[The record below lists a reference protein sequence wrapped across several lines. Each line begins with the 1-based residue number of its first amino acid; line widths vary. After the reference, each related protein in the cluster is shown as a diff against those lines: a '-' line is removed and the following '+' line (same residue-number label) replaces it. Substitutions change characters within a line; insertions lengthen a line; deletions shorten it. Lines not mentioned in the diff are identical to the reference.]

1 LKKLYLFSQY
11 FSLSLLDSM
20 EGKLAQADKIDVKS
34 EVPDAEPIPEEAKID
49 STGEWAYNK
58 YIELL
63 TPTII
68 KSSIEKGMKVKN
80 DMMDTVTWLNTM
92 SNEKKQ
98 ELTDLATGAVTM
110 TKEAV
115 AVLTATT
122 STECQRISTSLAE
135 QGLSKTVQ
143 DTAVNTFTKAQ
154 ELYTLAIGT
163 ANSVTEEVTNKAKLK
178 REEVLASEAL
188 VAAHTWA
195 EAAKKAVEENAV
207 VTSTKAIGGDALKL
221 AEESYNG
228 ALQYAEKQRVE
239 ATNLTLMYLAAAQD
253 QMSFITES
261 EQGKNLVERT
271 KKLIELAKKVPS
283 DHLPAK
289 SVERLDSS
297 YKQASEMVK
306 SAQDWVSA
314 VLGFEKE
321 GKEADDK
328 RVLAQ
333 FQIIEALENEV

>member
-1 LKKLYLFSQY
+1 MEAKL
-11 FSLSLLDSM
+11 DRA
-20 EGKLAQADKIDVKS
+20 AQDDVKADRAAQDDVKA
-34 EVPDAEPIPEEAKID
+34 EVLDAEPIPEEAKVD
-49 STGEWAYNK
+49 LSGEWAYNK

-80 DMMDTVTWLNTM
+80 DMMETVTWLNTM
-92 SNEKKQ
+92 SNEKQQ
-98 ELTDLATGAVTM
+98 ELTDLATGAVSM

-115 AVLTATT
+115 AVLTASTA
-122 STECQRISTSLAE
+122 TECQRISTSLVE

-143 DTAVNTFTKAQ
+143 ETAVNTFTKAQ
-154 ELYTLAIGT
+154 ELYTLAIAT

-188 VAAHTWA
+188 VAAHAWA

-221 AEESYNG
+221 AEQSYNG

-271 KKLIELAKKVPS
+271 QKLIELAKKMPS
-283 DHLPAK
+283 DLHPSK

-297 YKQASEMVK
+297 LKQASGMVK

-314 VLGFEKE
+314 VLGFQKE
-321 GKEADDK
+321 GKLADDK
-328 RVLAQ
+328 RVKAQ
-333 FQIIEALENEV
+333 FDIIEALENEV